1 MEIKNDALAMKDAIV
16 ALSKGATITD
26 YLAGYGT
33 VAKLRKAAYVYKH
46 QSRWKLFLKRPRELV
61 YIDVEYVC
69 NGSGKPF
76 VSCGSIY
83 CKLMQVKS

>member
-46 QSRWKLFLKRPRELV
+46 QSRWKL
-61 YIDVEYVC
+61 
-69 NGSGKPF
+69 
-76 VSCGSIY
+76 
-83 CKLMQVKS
+83 